1 MGQSTTP
8 KALALGVSLSLA
20 CGLLPGAAFADE
32 APEDDASANA
42 ADSARGTAGGADS
55 APSGAAAKPDG
66 YDKADFYSDNPV
78 APIART
84 LAVPLAATTQL
95 RSLSNEMKYFA
106 RFESNQNYDPVSY
119 THLDVYKRQVA
130 QMIDGRVVLGR
141 QIDGQLVGLV
151 DSAACRDRCR
161 QRRAR
166 PRLHVPVS
174 YTHLERRA

>member
-66 YDKADFYSDNPV
+66 YDKADFYSDNPGRWPSRWQPTRSC
-78 APIART
+78 AASRT
-84 LAVPLAATTQL
+84 
-95 RSLSNEMKYFA
+95 R
-106 RFESNQNYDPVSY
+106 
-119 THLDVYKRQVA
+119 
-130 QMIDGRVVLGR
+130 
-141 QIDGQLVGLV
+141 
-151 DSAACRDRCR
+151 
-161 QRRAR
+161 
-166 PRLHVPVS
+166 
-174 YTHLERRA
+174 

>member
-66 YDKADFYSDNPV
+66 YDKADFYPV
-78 APIART
+78 LFCDQITGFFFLLHLLKRIFI
-84 LAVPLAATTQL
+84 LLDL
-95 RSLSNEMKYFA
+95 YFQPA
-106 RFESNQNYDPVSY
+106 S
-119 THLDVYKRQVA
+119 
-130 QMIDGRVVLGR
+130 IDGG
-141 QIDGQLVGLV
+141 
-151 DSAACRDRCR
+151 
-161 QRRAR
+161 
-166 PRLHVPVS
+166 
-174 YTHLERRA
+174 

>member
-32 APEDDASANA
+32 APEDDESANA

-84 LAVPLAATTQL
+84 QPTRSCAASRT
-95 RSLSNEMKYFA
+95 R
-106 RFESNQNYDPVSY
+106 
-119 THLDVYKRQVA
+119 
-130 QMIDGRVVLGR
+130 
-141 QIDGQLVGLV
+141 
-151 DSAACRDRCR
+151 
-161 QRRAR
+161 
-166 PRLHVPVS
+166 
-174 YTHLERRA
+174 

>member
-84 LAVPLAATTQL
+84 LAVPLAANTQL

-106 RFESNQNYDPVSY
+106 RFESNQNYDQGLSWGDGYHAMGYYQFDNRYSLKSFISY
-119 THLDVYKRQVA
+119 CYN
-130 QMIDGRVVLGR
+130 
-141 QIDGQLVGLV
+141 
-151 DSAACRDRCR
+151 
-161 QRRAR
+161 
-166 PRLHVPVS
+166 
-174 YTHLERRA
+174 

>member
-66 YDKADFYSDNPV
+66 YD
-78 APIART
+78 
-84 LAVPLAATTQL
+84 
-95 RSLSNEMKYFA
+95 
-106 RFESNQNYDPVSY
+106 
-119 THLDVYKRQVA
+119 
-130 QMIDGRVVLGR
+130 
-141 QIDGQLVGLV
+141 
-151 DSAACRDRCR
+151 
-161 QRRAR
+161 
-166 PRLHVPVS
+166 
-174 YTHLERRA
+174 

>member
-42 ADSARGTAGGADS
+42 ADSARGTAGGA

-84 LAVPLAATTQL
+84 LAVPLAANTQL

-106 RFESNQNYDPVSY
+106 RFESNQNYDQGLSWG
-119 THLDVYKRQVA
+119 
-130 QMIDGRVVLGR
+130 DGYHAMGYYQFDNRYSLKALFPIATISTRSSTGCSP
-141 QIDGQLVGLV
+141 GFP
-151 DSAACRDRCR
+151 
-161 QRRAR
+161 AR
-166 PRLHVPVS
+166 TFRE
-174 YTHLERRA
+174 TCTTGTRIG

>member
-66 YDKADFYSDNPV
+66 YDKPTSTPTTPSRQSHGRWPSRWQPTRSCAAS
-78 APIART
+78 RT
-84 LAVPLAATTQL
+84 
-95 RSLSNEMKYFA
+95 R
-106 RFESNQNYDPVSY
+106 
-119 THLDVYKRQVA
+119 
-130 QMIDGRVVLGR
+130 
-141 QIDGQLVGLV
+141 
-151 DSAACRDRCR
+151 
-161 QRRAR
+161 
-166 PRLHVPVS
+166 
-174 YTHLERRA
+174 